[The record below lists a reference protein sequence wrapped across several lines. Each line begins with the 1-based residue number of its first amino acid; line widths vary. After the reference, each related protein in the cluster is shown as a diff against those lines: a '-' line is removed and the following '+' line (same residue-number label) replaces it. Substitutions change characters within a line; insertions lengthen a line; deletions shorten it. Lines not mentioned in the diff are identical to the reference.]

1 MFTINTGVR
10 EIQLVAK
17 AKNYCDLKQQ
27 LGCKNLKYAL
37 MKAYDE
43 VDISIL
49 VKVIK
54 AFAEPRLTNDAA
66 AEQIIDECLANGIL
80 FEDIFTHVVN
90 FVYDMGFMGAVDLKD
105 GETIQEYIREPL
117 NKLDFDSKVMKV
129 IDSQIETAAT
139 EMISE
144 AARKQVTPMKH

>member
-1 MFTINTGVR
+1 
-10 EIQLVAK
+10 
-17 AKNYCDLKQQ
+17 
-27 LGCKNLKYAL
+27 
-37 MKAYDE
+37 
-43 VDISIL
+43 
-49 VKVIK
+49 
-54 AFAEPRLTNDAA
+54 
-66 AEQIIDECLANGIL
+66 
-80 FEDIFTHVVN
+80 
-90 FVYDMGFMGAVDLKD
+90 MGAVNLKD